1 MRSFIHYDW
10 ERVCFI
16 SGKLCKGQYWLNH
29 SAACMSD
36 IYIVKNSHHHRT
48 VCHPFQR
55 TNGCLTPPTH
65 LPIVPWS
72 GYSTMIAFN
81 QQYIHQRESAL
92 AWSSPQGIPQASSSW
107 EGSLINLAGMHQPS
121 EKGAGGGV
129 LRRGVCL
136 WTQHY
141 IVLLPLHS
149 ILHLSTTIS
158 SLSKVWHFIFSHSKP
173 STHTCSHN
181 SWTIKQGMCVNQKN
195 ACAWAWQ
202 L

>member
-1 MRSFIHYDW
+1 
-10 ERVCFI
+10 
-16 SGKLCKGQYWLNH
+16 
-29 SAACMSD
+29 MSD
-36 IYIVKNSHHHRT
+36 IYIVKNFHHHRT

-55 TNGCLTPPTH
+55 MNGLLTPPTH

-92 AWSSPQGIPQASSSW
+92 AWSSPQGIPQAGSSW

-121 EKGAGGGV
+121 GKVGVCGG
-129 LRRGVCL
+129 GVCL

-158 SLSKVWHFIFSHSKP
+158 SLSKVWHFNFSHSKP
-173 STHTCSHN
+173 STHTPVP
-181 SWTIKQGMCVNQKN
+181 TIPGLWNKECARTKKN
-195 ACAWAWQ
+195 ACAGAWQ